1 MKQDLSRKWMVGKGY
16 WNGYQG
22 HYYGKSRNSTGFH
35 STAKKFFVEWLLLA
49 GFLHQIV
56 IVFGLVKY
64 ISLPRRLSLWIHKD
78 DVGVWGLPN
87 NPAYHTQKLD
97 AYKTWWKLLMHDCNV
112 RCGWNKPRA
121 NIQMIN
127 DPQMQNQCDLNKSQV
142 ETEAISIECSFDPW
156 RHRWKFWKE
165 NQLLTL

>member
-1 MKQDLSRKWMVGKGY
+1 MDGGKRILKWLPGTLLWK
-16 WNGYQG
+16 
-22 HYYGKSRNSTGFH
+22 KSKLHRFPRH
-35 STAKKFFVEWLLLA
+35 CKKVFVEWLLL
-49 GFLHQIV
+49 LHQIV
-56 IVFGLVKY
+56 IVIGLVKY
-64 ISLPRRLSLWIHKD
+64 ISLPRRLSLWIHED
-78 DVGVWGLPN
+78 DVCVWGLPN

-112 RCGWNKPRA
+112 RCGWNIPRA

-156 RHRWKFWKE
+156 RHRWKSWKE
-165 NQLLTL
+165 N